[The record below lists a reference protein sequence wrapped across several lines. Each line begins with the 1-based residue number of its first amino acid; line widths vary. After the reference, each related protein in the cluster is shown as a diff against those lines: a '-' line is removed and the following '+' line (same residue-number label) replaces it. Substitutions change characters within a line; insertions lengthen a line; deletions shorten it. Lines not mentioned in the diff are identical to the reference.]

1 LGGDPGPGGVITSGR
16 GWDFLHGHMSDTPL
30 QNGDVLHLELIPR
43 FDGYASRMMRCVVI
57 GDISPEM
64 EALSRKMIELQDKQI
79 AAMKPGAKAKDVD
92 RILRQGAL
100 DAKLREQYTNIT
112 GYTLGYYSDFLIRG
126 SDFTWVFLPNS
137 EWILEEG
144 MVFHM
149 YASAGGIAISETVL
163 VGPNGGEL
171 LTATG
176 RKLFSSSSN

>member
-1 LGGDPGPGGVITSGR
+1 
-16 GWDFLHGHMSDTPL
+16 
-30 QNGDVLHLELIPR
+30 
-43 FDGYASRMMRCVVI
+43 
-57 GDISPEM
+57 M